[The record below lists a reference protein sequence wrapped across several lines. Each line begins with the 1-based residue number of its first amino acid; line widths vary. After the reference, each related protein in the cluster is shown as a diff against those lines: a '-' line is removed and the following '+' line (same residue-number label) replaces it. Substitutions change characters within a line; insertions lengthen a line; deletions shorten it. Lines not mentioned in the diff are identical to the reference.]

1 MAVLNTNIYS
11 LNTQRHLAKTELG
24 LAQATERLAS
34 GKRINS
40 AKDDAAGLAVAMQME
55 ASSRVLMV
63 NIRNMSDV
71 ISQTQIAESALGS
84 VSDML
89 QRMNELDIQANSSS
103 LSQQDRDSI
112 NLEFKALAESITKV
126 QEQATMN
133 GQTVFSG
140 NIQPIATIAG
150 DAGSSSVDI
159 KNALEAVNLSRSEAG
174 AKLNTLD
181 FQIQSMQVN
190 YENQQAAKSR
200 IMDADYAQ
208 ETANQAKYLIMQQA
222 GIAMLAQANNLPQNI
237 LTLLR

>member
-1 MAVLNTNIYS
+1 MAVLNTNILS
-11 LNTQRHLAKTELG
+11 LNAQRHLSQTEVG

-40 AKDDAAGLAVAMQME
+40 AKDDAAGLAISMQME

-71 ISQTQIAESALGS
+71 ISQTQIADSALGS
-84 VSDML
+84 VSDIL
-89 QRMNELDIQANSSS
+89 QRMNELDIQANNTS
-103 LSQQDRDSI
+103 LSVQDKDAI
-112 NLEFKALAESITKV
+112 NLEFKSLSDSITKI
-126 QEQATMN
+126 QDQATMN
-133 GQTVFSG
+133 GKSVFSG
-140 NIQPIATIAG
+140 NILGISPITG
-150 DAGSSSVDI
+150 DAGTASVEL
-159 KNALEAVNLSRSEAG
+159 KNALDAIGNSRAEAG

-181 FQIQSMQVN
+181 FQVQAMQVS

-222 GIAMLAQANNLPQNI
+222 GLAMVAQANNLPQNI

>member
-11 LNTQRHLAKTELG
+11 LTAQRHLAKTELG

-71 ISQTQIAESALGS
+71 ISQTQIAEGALGA

-89 QRMNELDIQANSSS
+89 QRMNELDIQANNTS
-103 LSQQDRDSI
+103 LTQQDKDSI

-126 QEQATMN
+126 QDQATMN
-133 GQTVFSG
+133 GQSVFNG

-150 DAGSSSVDI
+150 DAGSSSVEI
-159 KNALEAVNLSRSEAG
+159 KNAMDAIGVSRSEAG

-181 FQIQSMQVN
+181 FQIQSMHVN

-208 ETANQAKYLIMQQA
+208 ETANQARYTILQQA
-222 GIAMLAQANNLPQNI
+222 GLAMLAQANNLPQNI